1 MVLTKHIHDE
11 ALKCPLNVED
21 LKVEVVPKIID
32 NSLAIA
38 AARIIPE
45 PNLELNSRTIKPK
58 VTAKKTKLGR
68 ALSQLYNLEA
78 GNKPDKLLNLDLDLY
93 QMENF

>member
-1 MVLTKHIHDE
+1 MTKHVHDE
-11 ALKCPLNVED
+11 ALKCPLNIDNV
-21 LKVEVVPKIID
+21 KVEVVPKILD

-38 AARIIPE
+38 GGRIIPE
-45 PNLELNSRTIKPK
+45 PTELSARTVKPK
-58 VTAKKTKLGR
+58 VTAKKTKLGK
-68 ALSQLYNLEA
+68 ALSQLYNLEV

>member
-1 MVLTKHIHDE
+1 MALTKHIHDE
-11 ALKCPLNVED
+11 ALKNPLAIED
-21 LKVEVVPKIID
+21 IKVEVIPKILD

-38 AARIIPE
+38 GARIIPE
-45 PNLELNSRTIKPK
+45 PAAELNSRTVKPK

-78 GNKPDKLLNLDLDLY
+78 SNKPDKLLNLDLDLY